1 MNAQTQSTT
10 IDEVFALA
18 IENNA
23 SLKASLLTVEEK
35 EALINSAFSFDKTNI
50 YYNYDE
56 SNLAINNE
64 PLKVFGISQN
74 FKFPTVYVAQK
85 NLNKAEKNIAEA
97 EYNIQLQKV
106 KREVYS
112 AYYQLSYAN
121 AKVKTINHLDSLY
134 KDFTKASERRFE
146 LGETNYLEMISAK
159 SKQRQIEMLL
169 GQALREVTTALYQLQ
184 KVVQADLPSFSTS
197 TPNRLEL
204 ERTLS
209 SPNAGFEYF
218 ESSKD
223 YFNSTIKLE
232 SQNLLPDLSF
242 EYFKGTNS
250 SLNSSING
258 YQIGV
263 KIPLLFSGNASKIK
277 ASKLAFKVAEEQ
289 QKNYALSYDAQ
300 FNILLAKLEQ
310 LDEALVYYKTQG
322 KHLSEEIIKTA
333 EGSFKH
339 GEIDFFQFIQ
349 SIENAKDIEL
359 SYLDNL
365 NQYNQTVIAINHLI
379 L

>member
-1 MNAQTQSTT
+1 ML
-10 IDEVFALA
+10 F
-18 IENNA
+18 
-23 SLKASLLTVEEK
+23 LT
-35 EALINSAFSFDKTNI
+35 LITNI

-56 SNLAINNE
+56 NNLAINSE
-64 PLKVFGISQN
+64 PLKVFGVSQDI
-74 FKFPTVYVAQK
+74 KFPTVYFAQK
-85 NLNKAEKNIAEA
+85 KLNKASQNIAEA
-97 EYNIQLQKV
+97 EYNMQLLKI

-121 AKVKTINHLDSLY
+121 AKVTTIKHLDSLY
-134 KDFTKASERRFE
+134 KGFAKASERRFE

-169 GQALREVTTALYQLQ
+169 GQASKEVIAAQQQLK
-184 KVVQADLPSFSTS
+184 KVVQSDISSFNTQIPS
-197 TPNRLEL
+197 RLEL
-204 ERTLS
+204 ERALN
-209 SPNAGFEYF
+209 SPNVGIAYF

-223 YFNSTIKLE
+223 YYDSAINLE

-242 EYFKGTNS
+242 EYFQGKNS

-258 YQIGV
+258 YQIGL
-263 KIPLLFSGNASKIK
+263 KIPLLFNGNTSKIK
-277 ASKLAFKVAEEQ
+277 ASKLAFKAAEEQ
-289 QKNYALSYDAQ
+289 QKNYKLSYEAE
-300 FNILLAKLEQ
+300 FNALLAKLEQ
-310 LDEALVYYKTQG
+310 FEEALRYYDIQG

-333 EGSFKH
+333 EQSFKH

-349 SIENAKDIEL
+349 SIENAKEIEL
-359 SYLDNL
+359 SYLENL